1 MLYVIVIAVKVS
13 KGRFS
18 PSQST
23 WGGGLMEQIVHKEV
37 SFAEMI
43 FVPLKCIR
51 NLQLFICILYTYFF
65 L

>member
-43 FVPLKCIR
+43 FVPLKCI
-51 NLQLFICILYTYFF
+51 
-65 L
+65 